1 MACRTLSPC
10 PASLTDPQA
19 VLHAA
24 DLFAVPS
31 RFEGFGNVI
40 IEAMTAGVPVIAF
53 NCPDGPPEIV
63 TDGRDG
69 ILVERENPRAMA
81 EALQRLMD
89 SPEERNRLAQAAL
102 QTVKRYDMGRI
113 LEMWD
118 RVLVP
123 G

>member
-1 MACRTLSPC
+1 MPGF
-10 PASLTDPQA
+10 LTDPQA

-40 IEAMTAGVPVIAF
+40 LEAMTAGVPVVAF
-53 NCPDGPPEIV
+53 NCPDGPREII

-81 EALQRLMD
+81 AAILRLMD

-102 QTVKRYDMGRI
+102 QTVKRYEMGRI

-123 G
+123 LTVKA